1 MENELSHHGIKG
13 MKWGVRR
20 YRNRDGTLTPAGKQ
34 RSRKERWSD
43 DAKTAH
49 DIKSKKSVK
58 QMSNAELRKLN
69 ERASLENQYSQLNAA
84 NIVRGMTYTTTALTL
99 LNTIANAPGTIERVA
114 SVGSSVVKKVI
125 GVSA

>member
-1 MENELSHHGIKG
+1 MNDIISHHGIKG
-13 MKWGVRR
+13 QKWGVRR
-20 YRNRDGTLTPAGKQ
+20 FRNRDGSLTPAGKK
-34 RSRKERWSD
+34 RRRENWSD

-84 NIVRGMTYTTTALTL
+84 NIVRGMAYVTTALTL
-99 LNTIANAPGTIERVA
+99 LNTVANMPGTIERA
-114 SVGSSVVKKVI
+114 SAAGSTFVNKVLRRS
-125 GVSA
+125 G